1 MNDLEKLPRP
11 KRVLCIMDISVVGRA
26 GLSAVLPVLAASGVQ
41 ACALPAAL
49 YSTHT
54 GGFDVP
60 ARQNEADFCKKA
72 LQHFS
77 QQEIEFDAVY
87 IGYLCTEDQFDMAE
101 QAIINYPNA
110 IHIVDPAMG
119 DDGKSYSGISSVL
132 ISRMQKLCK
141 MANLITPNFTESALL
156 MGEDPKEY
164 TDGENLAKR
173 RIDVLTGENRSV
185 VITSVPDKKGGYVSM
200 GKQAPQDEVFI
211 QQSSYV
217 PQRYPG
223 TGDLFTAALCGC
235 ILQGNTI
242 KEGVKR
248 ATMFVQTAAKTTY
261 DAKAEP
267 RHGLWIEPHLPM
279 LAKEKQGG

>member
-1 MNDLEKLPRP
+1 MNDLEKLPMP

-54 GGFDVP
+54 GGFGTP
-60 ARQNEADFCKKA
+60 ARQNEAEFCQNA
-72 LQHFS
+72 LHHFS
-77 QQEIEFDAVY
+77 EQKIEFDAIY

-101 QAIINYPNA
+101 QAIISYPNA
-110 IHIVDPAMG
+110 MHIVDPAMG
-119 DDGKSYSGISSVL
+119 DDGKSYSGISDAL
-132 ISRMQKLCK
+132 ISRMIKLCK

-156 MGEDPKEY
+156 LGEDPKEH
-164 TDGENLAKR
+164 TNGENLAKR
-173 RIDVLTGENRSV
+173 RIDLLTNENCSV
-185 VITSVPDKKGGYVSM
+185 VITSVPSGKDEYVSM
-200 GKQAPQDEVFI
+200 GKQSLQDEVFV
-211 QQSSYV
+211 QHSSYV

-242 KEGVKR
+242 KEGVEK
-248 ATMFVQTAAKTTY
+248 ATMFVQTAAKNTY
-261 DAKAEP
+261 EAKAEP
-267 RHGLWIEPHLPM
+267 RHGLWIEPFLSM
-279 LAKEKQGG
+279 LTKERQGG